1 MSFFRTAANFFT
13 RDGKVKSSDPYLS
26 EFFGMRGG
34 LGRQVDVDRAS
45 GLATAQACIAV
56 ISQSLAS
63 LPLNLYCRS
72 PNGGREKATEHPAF
86 AVLHDM
92 ATERLTAFEARE
104 FLVAS
109 LLISGNAYARV
120 TRNGKGQVTEL
131 HPFEPQS
138 VVVERLESGRL
149 RYKVTNQ
156 RGRTDVYLED
166 EILHLRYRLHNDGV
180 MGLSPLRIARETF
193 NLALAQQDVA
203 GRQAEKG
210 FRPEG
215 VMSFPSKVSA
225 EKQDHVMRSLD
236 EKINSASST
245 SSILLMSGGAEW
257 KPMAFSARDAEFLE
271 SRKLTNLDICR
282 VFGVPPS
289 AVGITDNATYSNINE
304 EARALVVRCLN
315 PMARRIEQTM
325 NSTLLGAASRR
336 VLFIEHDM
344 AGLLRGDLKGRYES
358 YKIGREWGW
367 LSQNE
372 IRGWENMSD
381 IDGGDEYLSPLNMT
395 TSNNRDGK
403 KETDGES

>member
-1 MSFFRTAANFFT
+1 MSILKKALGIFT
-13 RDGKVKSSDPYLS
+13 RDQTIKSSDPYLS

-34 LGRQVDVDRAS
+34 LGRHVDVDRAS
-45 GLATAQACIAV
+45 GLATAQACISV

-63 LPLNLYCRS
+63 LPLNLYRRS
-72 PNGGREKATEHPAF
+72 PNGGRERASEHPAY

-109 LLISGNAYARV
+109 LLITGNAYARI
-120 TRNGKGQVTEL
+120 TRNGRGQVTEL
-131 HPFEPQS
+131 NPIEPQA

-215 VMSFPSKVSA
+215 VMSFPAKISTDKRDDVL
-225 EKQDHVMRSLD
+225 HSLD
-236 EKINSASST
+236 QKINSNSAT
-245 SSILLMSGGAEW
+245 SSILVMSGGAEW

-325 NSTLLGAASRR
+325 NSTLLGVESRKT
-336 VLFIEHDM
+336 LFIEHDM
-344 AGLLRGDLKGRYES
+344 AGLLRGDLKGRYEA
-358 YKIGREWGW
+358 YRIGREWGW

-372 IRGWENMSD
+372 IRGWENLSD
-381 IDGGDEYLSPLNMT
+381 IEGGDEYLSPLNMT
-395 TSNNRDGK
+395 TAGERDGNA
-403 KETDGES
+403 TNGES